1 MTFSFFCVWRV
12 CIRAVSFLQCC
23 PTAKRHRMPHRPVFP
38 SLRLHQPPITTA
50 SSAEI
55 LQAIFRL
62 KATLIHLP
70 NHSLPYIT
78 KSTNSL
84 FSFKR
89 AITSPCFCLA
99 TCLPV
104 RFFCKDNANECNESL
119 LSNCRVQLVFCKE
132 STFAASRQPH
142 TVQILQRI
150 GQ

>member
-1 MTFSFFCVWRV
+1 MCAFAQYRSCSVARRQRGIECRTARFFLRFVFINRQS
-12 CIRAVSFLQCC
+12 R
-23 PTAKRHRMPHRPVFP
+23 RHR
-38 SLRLHQPPITTA
+38 LRKSVKQ
-50 SSAEI
+50 S
-55 LQAIFRL
+55 FVL
-62 KATLIHLP
+62 KVTLIHLP

-84 FSFKR
+84 FFFKLT
-89 AITSPCFCLA
+89 ITSPCFCLA

-104 RFFCKDNANECNESL
+104 RIVCKDNANESNESL
-119 LSNCRVQLVFCKE
+119 LSNCRVQLVLCKE